1 MRNMANNLKVFID
14 TNIFLD
20 YIERRPV
27 GIKEAIAIFKLAACN
42 DIHLLVSDLT
52 IANIKYITRKTIPLS
67 EFYRVMRLGRELF
80 SVVPIG
86 EKAIDRA
93 IAIEPKDFED
103 ALQYFS
109 AEQAGA
115 DCIITRNIEDF
126 SFSASV
132 KVMTPNDFLFTYFSN
147 FIESDS

>member
-1 MRNMANNLKVFID
+1 MADNLKVFID

-27 GIKEAIAIFKLAACN
+27 GIKEAIVIFKLAACN

-80 SVVPIG
+80 SIVPIG
-86 EKAIDRA
+86 EKAIDKA